1 MDTGV
6 VILLTVVF
14 GVLALIVIPEVVD
27 RKKIKKVVEIVKG
40 IDEKVFLRTPLEK
53 RVELKLADK
62 ERYDVSYH
70 DFKQP
75 LFIDLNQSKRIH
87 KAAIVSEYHYTKAV
101 IKYGDWKIEVLGDVN
116 GKLKLASIYNVKI
129 EKLYVYRIS
138 WYFEDNKVKNL
149 TVKSKRCFYDDK
161 KDKIFMS
168 V

>member
-1 MDTGV
+1 MDFGV

-40 IDEKVFLRTPLEK
+40 IDEKVFLRTPLER

-62 ERYDVSYH
+62 EIYNVSYH

-87 KAAIVSEYHYTKAV
+87 KAAVVSEYHYTKAV
-101 IKYGDWKIEVLGDVN
+101 IKYGDWKIEVLGD
-116 GKLKLASIYNVKI
+116 
-129 EKLYVYRIS
+129 
-138 WYFEDNKVKNL
+138 
-149 TVKSKRCFYDDK
+149 
-161 KDKIFMS
+161 
-168 V
+168 